1 MQCVKLI
8 VLSLMLSIMFT
19 SCANKVKEAINSA
32 QYSAW
37 EKVGVEKRD
46 LFKRKVSNVKDD
58 QEDTGEA
65 FKDALTK
72 LKEVYAF
79 DGGNLEREYNKLNN
93 SYENAQ
99 EESTEVSASITK
111 LNEVA
116 QDLFVEW
123 EGELKDIKTSDL
135 RRKSANQLSETRSK
149 YKTLHGH
156 LKKSEQKMAPVLARL
171 KDQVLYLKHN
181 LNAKAIGGLKTEG
194 DKIESDIEGLLS
206 EMNKSSKEAEAFI
219 ETL

>member
-1 MQCVKLI
+1 MQCVNLI
-8 VLSLMLSIMFT
+8 FLCLMLSITFT
-19 SCANKVKEAINSA
+19 SCARKVKKAISDV

-46 LFKRKVSNVKDD
+46 LFKRKISNVKDD

-135 RRKSANQLSETRSK
+135 RRKSSQQLSETRSK
-149 YKTLHGH
+149 YKNLHTH

-194 DKIESDIEGLLS
+194 DRIESDIESLLN

>member
-8 VLSLMLSIMFT
+8 VLCLMLSIMFS
-19 SCANKVKEAINSA
+19 SCANKVKKAVNSA

-37 EKVGVEKRD
+37 ETVGVEKRD
-46 LFKRKVSNVKDD
+46 LFKRKISNVKDD

-65 FKDALTK
+65 FKDALTR

-93 SYENAQ
+93 SYEEAQ
-99 EESTEVSASITK
+99 EESAEVSQSITK

-123 EGELKDIKTSDL
+123 EGELQEIKTADL
-135 RRKSANQLSETRSK
+135 KRKSSKQLSETRSK
-149 YKTLHGH
+149 YKALHRH
-156 LKKSEQKMAPVLARL
+156 LKTSENKMAPVLARL
-171 KDQVLYLKHN
+171 KDQVLFLKHN
-181 LNAKAIGGLKTEG
+181 LNAKAIGGLKAEG
-194 DKIESDIEGLLS
+194 DKIESDIEVLLD
-206 EMNKSSKEAEAFI
+206 EMNKSTKEAEEFI

>member
-1 MQCVKLI
+1 
-8 VLSLMLSIMFT
+8 MLSIMFS
-19 SCANKVKEAINSA
+19 SCANKVKKAISSA

-37 EKVGVEKRD
+37 ESVGVEKRD
-46 LFKRKVSNVKDD
+46 LFKRKISNVKDD

-93 SYENAQ
+93 SFEEAQ
-99 EESTEVSASITK
+99 EESTEVSASISK

-123 EGELKDIKTSDL
+123 EGELQDIKTADL
-135 RRKSANQLSETRSK
+135 RRKSARQLNETKTK
-149 YKTLHGH
+149 YKTLHQH
-156 LKKSEQKMAPVLARL
+156 LKSSENKMSPVLARL
-171 KDQVLYLKHN
+171 KDQVLFLKHN

-194 DKIESDIEGLLS
+194 DKIEDDIEALLND
-206 EMNKSSKEAEAFI
+206 MNKSTKEAEEFI
-219 ETL
+219 KNL

>member
-1 MQCVKLI
+1 MQCVKIIGLCFMI
-8 VLSLMLSIMFT
+8 SLMFS
-19 SCANKVKEAINSA
+19 SCASKVKEAISSA

-37 EKVGVEKRD
+37 ETVGVEKRD
-46 LFKRKVSNVKDD
+46 LFKRKISNVQDD

-93 SYENAQ
+93 AFEEAQ
-99 EESTEVSASITK
+99 EESSEVSASITK

-116 QDLFVEW
+116 QDLFKEW
-123 EGELKDIKTSDL
+123 EGELSDIKTADL
-135 RRKSANQLSETRSK
+135 RRKSSKQLSETRSK
-149 YKTLHGH
+149 YKQLHTH
-156 LKKSEQKMAPVLARL
+156 LKSSENKMAPVLARL
-171 KDQVLYLKHN
+171 KDQVLFLKHN
-181 LNAKAIGGLKTEG
+181 LNAKAIGGLKAEG
-194 DKIESDIEGLLS
+194 DKIESDIESLLN
-206 EMNKSSKEAEAFI
+206 EMNKSTKEAEAFI

>member
-1 MQCVKLI
+1 MQCVKII
-8 VLSLMLSIMFT
+8 VLCLMLSIMFS
-19 SCANKVKEAINSA
+19 SCANKVKKAISSA

-37 EKVGVEKRD
+37 ETVGVEKRD
-46 LFKRKVSNVKDD
+46 LFKRKISNVKDD

-93 SYENAQ
+93 SYEEAQ

-123 EGELKDIKTSDL
+123 EGELQDIKTADL
-135 RRKSANQLSETRSK
+135 RRKSAKQLTETKTK
-149 YKTLHGH
+149 YRILHQH
-156 LKKSEQKMAPVLARL
+156 LKTSENKMAPVLARL
-171 KDQVLYLKHN
+171 KDQVLFLKHN
-181 LNAKAIGGLKTEG
+181 LNAKAIGGLKSEG
-194 DKIESDIEGLLS
+194 DKIESDIETLLDD
-206 EMNKSSKEAEAFI
+206 MNESSKEAEAFI